1 MVNDFWS
8 LWNVLQASGALDNL
22 GAKPDHTPAAKVDPD
37 LVQLLQ
43 QHDLS
48 NTSVYMVLEQIP
60 T

>member
-1 MVNDFWS
+1 MVPPFLS
-8 LWNVLQASGALDNL
+8 LWNVFTASGQLDNL
-22 GAKPDHTPAAKVDPD
+22 GAKPDHTPAKVDPD

-60 T
+60 PR